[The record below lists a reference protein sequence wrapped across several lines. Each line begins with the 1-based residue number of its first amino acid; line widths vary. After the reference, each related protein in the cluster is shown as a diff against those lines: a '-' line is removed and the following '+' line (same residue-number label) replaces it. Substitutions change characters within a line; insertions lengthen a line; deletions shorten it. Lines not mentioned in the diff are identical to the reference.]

1 MDNEKGYLDES
12 LSRIEK
18 RVILDALRGHNWS
31 KARTAKSLG
40 ISRST
45 LYRKLN
51 KYNIKDPYEMG
62 RFFKFVLK

>member
-12 LSRIEK
+12 LSKIERK
-18 RVILDALRGHNWS
+18 VILDALRGHNWS
-31 KARTAKSLG
+31 KVKTAKSLG

-51 KYNIKDPYEMG
+51 KYGIKDQYEMG
-62 RFFKFVLK
+62 RVF